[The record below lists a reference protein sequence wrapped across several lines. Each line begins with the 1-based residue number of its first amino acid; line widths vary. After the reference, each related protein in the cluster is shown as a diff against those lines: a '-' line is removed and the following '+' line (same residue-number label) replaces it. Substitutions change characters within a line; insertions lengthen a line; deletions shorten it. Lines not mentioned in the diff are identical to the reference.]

1 MSAVLPLS
9 ALSMHCILYND
20 VQNAGDLLRLPRNP
34 VTRRSCG
41 DFRAKPH
48 RSVLGNSTAIA
59 MEGTMETVWN
69 LLSPVGVHKAP
80 AAAVRATV
88 ARNDRVI
95 GFVSNR
101 KPNATP
107 LLENLM
113 ARLKDRGYDT
123 HFSQKRNS
131 ETPAGD
137 ELVNQVVAECEL
149 VIIGSA
155 D

>member
-1 MSAVLPLS
+1 
-9 ALSMHCILYND
+9 
-20 VQNAGDLLRLPRNP
+20 
-34 VTRRSCG
+34 
-41 DFRAKPH
+41 
-48 RSVLGNSTAIA
+48 
-59 MEGTMETVWN
+59 METVWN

-123 HFSQKRNS
+123 HFYQKRNS
-131 ETPAGD
+131 ATPAGD